1 MEFHDAGF
9 PFFSAAFWRISSS
22 LALISNSSSK
32 SALSRRK
39 LAKWSVGSSGTI
51 LQSSM
56 RPSVKWG
63 TTLSIKYWRIGWER
77 VSSKSLSCSLI
88 SSSFLASA
96 LYFFSR
102 SIFSYSSKIYLWAFS
117 CSARSCSICSRWM
130 IFPISSSSLSST
142 SFTFSSSN
150 GVILCFSRSCC

>member
-88 SSSFLASA
+88 SSSLCFLFFLAFN
-96 LYFFSR
+96 LFLFFL
-102 SIFSYSSKIYLWAFS
+102 IYRWAFS

-130 IFPISSSSLSST
+130 IFPISSSSLSWT